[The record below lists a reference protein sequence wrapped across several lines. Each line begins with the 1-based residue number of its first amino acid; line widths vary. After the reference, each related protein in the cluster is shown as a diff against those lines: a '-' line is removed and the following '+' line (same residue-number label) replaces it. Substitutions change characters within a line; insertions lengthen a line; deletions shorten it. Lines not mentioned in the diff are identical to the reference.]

1 MLTTSS
7 APPAAWVSTGPVGL
21 HASSQMLIPTRVP
34 ATTNSGPSTRP
45 GSK

>member
-1 MLTTSS
+1 MLTISS

-21 HASSQMLIPTRVP
+21 HASSQTVTATRVP
-34 ATTNSGPSTRP
+34 PMTNSGPSVNQ